1 MRVFLSAGEPSG
13 DRWGAAL
20 AIALRR
26 ADPRMEIVGI
36 TGDKMREAG
45 VRDIR
50 PNTAPRADGVMGFAQ
65 PIRAYRILRDTLA
78 AIAVSWKTERPDVV
92 VTIDYP
98 GFHMRLLK
106 RAKEHGI
113 RTVYYIPPQVWAWR
127 QKRARDVAA
136 VSDSVITAFEFERP
150 YFTRWMPSDRVAW
163 VGHPL
168 ADSMPEVRESRK
180 EKHRRIALLPG
191 SRRSEV
197 TRLAP
202 VMAEA
207 VQRAGVG
214 EPVFALHADEAVDW
228 LPACVSGIPYVID
241 DTRGAFASADA
252 AIVCAGSATLEAA
265 CAGVPTVICY
275 RTDSL
280 TYAIAR
286 MLVKTP
292 WIGLPNVLLNGSH
305 YPELIQKDATE
316 TSITDAL
323 RAVLDEPTD
332 VWLKRAEALRGIC
345 GQPGVADRV
354 AALVLEN
361 ADGARV

>member
-1 MRVFLSAGEPSG
+1 MRVFVSAGEPSG

-20 AIALRR
+20 ASALGQ

-50 PNTAPRADGVMGFAQ
+50 PNNAPRADGVMGFAQ
-65 PIRAYRILRDTLA
+65 PIRAYRTLRDTLA
-78 AIAVSWKTERPDVV
+78 AIAASWEENRPDVV
-92 VTIDYP
+92 VTIDFP

-127 QKRARDVAA
+127 PKRARDVAA
-136 VSDSVITAFEFERP
+136 VSDTVVPAFEFERP
-150 YFTRWMPSDRVAW
+150 YFTRWMPSDRVRW
-163 VGHPL
+163 IGHPL
-168 ADSMPEVRESRK
+168 ADSMPALNSRHE

-202 VMAEA
+202 LMAEA
-207 VQRAGVG
+207 VHRAGVG

-228 LPACVSGIPYVID
+228 LPACVAGIPFVIN
-241 DTRGAFASADA
+241 DTRGVLASADA

-275 RTDSL
+275 RTDSF

-286 MLVKTP
+286 RLVKTP
-292 WIGLPNVLLNGSH
+292 WIGLPNVLLNGSY
-305 YPELIQKDATE
+305 YPELIQNDVTK
-316 TSITDAL
+316 TSISGAL
-323 RAVLDEPTD
+323 RVVLDESPE
-332 VWLKRAEALRGIC
+332 VWLERAEALRGMC

-354 AALVLEN
+354 AALVLETAN
-361 ADGARV
+361 GARV